1 MDASVPLQGQYSCE
15 ELCDNFELNLLY
27 MLTLFKSRLS
37 YWALFLFFFFRVT
50 VERKHKHLKFLGES
64 VTFFASNW
72 ILRVL
77 DKRFAEKQIT
87 TTSSTT
93 TSWFTCVVMVVAVM
107 HGLLSLEISKVMWK
121 FLQFFQCLKTRSK
134 LKGNT

>member
-27 MLTLFKSRLS
+27 MLTLFKSRLLS
-37 YWALFLFFFFRVT
+37 TIPVFFFRVT

-64 VTFFASNW
+64 VTVFASNW

-107 HGLLSLEISKVMWK
+107 HGLLSLEISKVMWI
-121 FLQFFQCLKTRSK
+121 FSQFFQCLKTRSK